1 MSSGDPATRTR
12 ILETTR
18 RLVEASDGQSVTMQ
32 EISEAAGVSRQ
43 ALYLHFGSRVGLMV
57 AAAQFVDENDRFF
70 EQTEQVSQAANSIAA
85 LEAFIT
91 FWAGYVTGVTPLARE
106 LLAARETDET
116 AAAAW
121 SERMDALRSV
131 CQIIVEW
138 LAQDDILDPAWSIE
152 TATDMLWAMLSI
164 QTRENLVIERDWSND
179 EYEQRLYY
187 SLMKILVV

>member
-1 MSSGDPATRTR
+1 MSSGDPVTRVR

-18 RLVEASDGQSVTMQ
+18 QLVESNVGQPVTMQ
-32 EISEAAGVSRQ
+32 EISDSAGVSRQ

-57 AAAQFVDENDRFF
+57 AAAQYVDENDRFF
-70 EQTEQVSQAANSIAA
+70 ERTEQVRQAENGLAA

-91 FWAGYVTGVTPLARE
+91 FWADYVTGVTPLARE
-106 LLAARETDET
+106 LLAARDTDEA

-121 SERMDALRSV
+121 ADRTDALRNV

-138 LAQDDILDPAWSIE
+138 LAQDGFLDPAWTTE
-152 TATDMLWAMLSI
+152 TATDILWSMISI
-164 QTRENLVIERDWSND
+164 QTRENLVTERGWSRD

-187 SLMKILVV
+187 SLMKILTV